1 MKECPQTKRSL
12 KTQTLTW
19 TRRGKITTESVET
32 ESVERKTESVERET
46 ETEGVE
52 TEKDAVARGRAALA
66 PTVEQCKEHS
76 PLHLSCLRNC
86 QLIY

>member
-19 TRRGKITTESVET
+19 TRRGKITAGGVERKT
-32 ESVERKTESVERET
+32 ESVERKTESVET
-46 ETEGVE
+46 ETDAITPAVE
-52 TEKDAVARGRAALA
+52 HS
-66 PTVEQCKEHS
+66 KEHS

>member
-1 MKECPQTKRSL
+1 MEKATRRSL
-12 KTQTLTW
+12 RTQTFPALTW
-19 TRRGKITTESVET
+19 TRRGKITTESVE
-32 ESVERKTESVERET
+32 RKTESMERET